1 MGCFGGL
8 TVVVIV
14 ALTMAERSA
23 RLAETLLR
31 LQDSTAQ
38 IRIRGAFLLLVTF
51 AALAVRLGLEVI
63 LGAFVAGALL
73 AVLDPDYKQTHPKFH
88 EKLEAIGFG
97 VFIPVFFVASGVQ
110 FDARSLFAD
119 SSTILRVP
127 LFLAALLVLR
137 GVPALLYQ
145 ARIGRPL
152 SRVAGLLQ
160 ATTLPF

>member
-38 IRIRGAFLLLVTF
+38 IRIRGAFLLLAAF
-51 AALAVRLGLEVI
+51 AALAGRLGLEAI

-73 AVLDPDYKQTHPKFH
+73 AVLDPDYKKTHPKFH

-97 VFIPVFFVASGVQ
+97 VFIPVVFVASGLPI
-110 FDARSLFAD
+110 D
-119 SSTILRVP
+119 
-127 LFLAALLVLR
+127 
-137 GVPALLYQ
+137 VPALVV
-145 ARIGRPL
+145 G
-152 SRVAGLLQ
+152 S
-160 ATTLPF
+160 